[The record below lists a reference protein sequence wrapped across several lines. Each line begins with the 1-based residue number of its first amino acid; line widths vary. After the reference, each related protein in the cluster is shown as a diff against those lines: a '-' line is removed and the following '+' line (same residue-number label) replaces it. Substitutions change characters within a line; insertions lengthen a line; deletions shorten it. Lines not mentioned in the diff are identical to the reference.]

1 MNNKHHACNNC
12 NKMGHF
18 FHQCRVPITSYGIIA
33 YRINQSGSD
42 NEFLMIRRKD
52 SFGYIDFMRGK
63 YQMHNIDKIKQLVN
77 EMSVDEKDK
86 MTTTPFHVLWQQ
98 LWGDKNA
105 RADEMSSMRKF
116 ESFIKGEDGVSLLE
130 LIQNTTTNWQETE
143 WEFPKGRRNTY
154 EKDLECALREFE
166 EETGYSREDI
176 EIIENVSPYE
186 EIFIGSNNKSYKHK
200 YFLAKM
206 QNPKYDVIPNHQ
218 QSEVSKTEWKTLE
231 NCLKS
236 IRTYSLEKKKI
247 IESVSFVI
255 GNLIIQ

>member
-1 MNNKHHACNNC
+1 
-12 NKMGHF
+12 MGHF
-18 FHQCRVPITSYGIIA
+18 FHQCRLPITSYGIIV
-33 YRINQSGSD
+33 YRTSQSGSD
-42 NEFLMIRRKD
+42 TEFLMIRRKD

-63 YQMHNIDKIKQLVN
+63 YNIHNVEKIQQLVD
-77 EMSVDEKDK
+77 EMSIAEKGK
-86 MTTTPFHVLWQQ
+86 ILTTPFPLLWQQ

-116 ESFIKGEDGVSLLE
+116 DSFIRGDDGVSLLE
-130 LIQNTTTNWQETE
+130 LIQNSKTNWEDTE
-143 WEFPKGRRNTY
+143 WEFPKGRRNSY

-166 EETGYSREDI
+166 EETGYRREDI
-176 EIIENVSPYE
+176 EMIENISPYE

-206 QNPKYDVIPNHQ
+206 QNPKYDIIPKHQ
-218 QSEVSKTEWKTLE
+218 PSEVSKTDWKTLD

-255 GNLIIQ
+255 GNLTIQ

>member
-1 MNNKHHACNNC
+1 
-12 NKMGHF
+12 
-18 FHQCRVPITSYGIIA
+18 
-33 YRINQSGSD
+33 
-42 NEFLMIRRKD
+42 MIRRKD

-63 YQMHNIDKIKQLVN
+63 YQTHNVDKIQQLIN
-77 EMSVDEKDK
+77 EMSVDEKTRIL
-86 MTTTPFHVLWQQ
+86 TTQFSTLWQQ

-116 ESFIKGEDGVSLLE
+116 DSFIRGSEGVSLLE
-130 LIQNTTTNWQETE
+130 LVQLSNTNWEETE
-143 WEFPKGRRNTY
+143 WEFPKGRRNCY
-154 EKDLECALREFE
+154 EKDIDCALREFE
-166 EETGYSREDI
+166 EETGYSRNDI
-176 EIIENVSPYE
+176 EIVENVSPYE

-206 QNPKYDVIPNHQ
+206 QNPDYDIMPNHQ
-218 QSEVSKTEWKTLE
+218 QSEVSKTEWKTLD

-236 IRTYSLEKKKI
+236 IRSYSLEKKKI

>member
-18 FHQCRVPITSYGIIA
+18 FHQCRLPITSYGVIV
-33 YRINQSGSD
+33 YRPTACGSD
-42 NEFLMIRRKD
+42 TEFLMIRRKD

-63 YQMHNIDKIKQLVN
+63 YQMQNVDKMQQLVN
-77 EMSVDEKDK
+77 EMSVDEKNK
-86 MTTTPFHVLWQQ
+86 ILSTPFATLWQQ

-105 RADEMSSMRKF
+105 RSDEMASMRKF
-116 ESFIKGEDGVSLLE
+116 DYFVRGEDGVSLLQ
-130 LIQNTTTNWQETE
+130 LVQNSTTNWKETE
-143 WEFPKGRRNTY
+143 WEFPKGRRNCY

-166 EETGYSREDI
+166 EETGYSRHDI
-176 EIIENVSPYE
+176 EIVENISPYE

-206 QNPKYDVIPNHQ
+206 QNPKYDIIPKHQ
-218 QSEVSKTEWKTLE
+218 PSEVSKTEWKTLE
-231 NCLKS
+231 NCLES